1 VTPVEGIRVSRALQG
16 DLGLLGR
23 LQLLGIYDL
32 APSYSDDLRLAAP
45 LTMEFRRTE
54 EEGDEPRTK
63 AKR

>member
-1 VTPVEGIRVSRALQG
+1 VSLEHCKG
-16 DLGLLGR
+16 TLDCLDGCNV
-23 LQLLGIYDL
+23 LGIYDL